1 MHGVAAARVRENA
14 VHTLRTRVCFSHR
27 ATRVECSSVHINAVI
42 AQTWSWLCG
51 TSLHIMPLV
60 FARREFDIVFYFF
73 LTQVWLGEYLH
84 KISYIDQWDLD
95 YSIYYH
101 NLSGHRQKF
110 EKFGR
115 ILSQFLLTFLS
126 QNIAKIQLFLMIKLF
141 SYTYECVNMFIRIN
155 NQTFIFQKYL
165 SIVSFRAGKLFTFF
179 RTVRKH
185 HVYFMQIRCRSQWIS
200 AR

>member
-1 MHGVAAARVRENA
+1 MHGVAAARVKENA

-101 NLSGHRQKF
+101 NLSGHRQIF

-141 SYTYECVNMFIRIN
+141 SYTYE
-155 NQTFIFQKYL
+155 Y
-165 SIVSFRAGKLFTFF
+165 
-179 RTVRKH
+179 
-185 HVYFMQIRCRSQWIS
+185 VYVH
-200 AR
+200 